1 MPNALPSE
9 ATYCARA
16 LSKDDLPSDMSFEAL
31 PEANSSCEKPVIKTS
46 RLNDI
51 KKATDVMLA
60 MATEKAVPTTNE
72 FVQTGLTAS
81 NPVQIAPFAGIISPG
96 P

>member
-1 MPNALPSE
+1 MLYVFNCPGPNENL
-9 ATYCARA
+9 
-16 LSKDDLPSDMSFEAL
+16 
-31 PEANSSCEKPVIKTS
+31 
-46 RLNDI
+46 
-51 KKATDVMLA
+51 DVMLA

-81 NPVQIAPFAGIISPG
+81 NPVQIAPFAAIISSG